1 MTPVRRHDTVDDV
14 QTSSAAPEHGLDDLD
29 PATTPAR
36 DAVHFRRIIAA
47 RTALDEAERELH
59 KAVAAARAA
68 GDSWTIVG
76 AALDT
81 ARQAAQQRFGTP
93 PISDHRCFRA

>member
-1 MTPVRRHDTVDDV
+1 MTMAKTKAG
-14 QTSSAAPEHGLDDLD
+14 AADHGLDALD

-47 RTALDEAERELH
+47 RKSVAAAEDELRQ
-59 KAVAAARAA
+59 AVAAAREA
-68 GDSWTIVG
+68 GESWTVIG

-81 ARQAAQQRFGTP
+81 TRQAAYQRFGHLTDKGRRR
-93 PISDHRCFRA
+93 SA